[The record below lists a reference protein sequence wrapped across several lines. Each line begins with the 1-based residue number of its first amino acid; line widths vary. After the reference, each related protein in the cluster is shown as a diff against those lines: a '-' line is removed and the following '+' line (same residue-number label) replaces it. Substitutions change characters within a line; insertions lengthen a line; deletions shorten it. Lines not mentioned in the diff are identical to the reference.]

1 MSTLLK
7 NMNAADLAKLVH
19 EVGAL
24 TGAQGGAAG
33 TGAVKRRGGRTKAQR
48 SRYYR
53 RLARKSHP
61 TSRTY
66 RRGWR
71 GKVATT

>member
-1 MSTLLK
+1 MPFKGDLLK
-7 NMNAADLAKLVH
+7 NMSAAELAKLVH

-53 RLARKSHP
+53 QLARKSHQAREKNKRERK
-61 TSRTY
+61 T
-66 RRGWR
+66 G
-71 GKVATT
+71 